1 VTLRN
6 AAARLDAA
14 DPLAFVRDEF
24 VIGDGPIYLDG
35 NSLGRLPKRTVERV
49 RSVVE
54 DEWANELVL
63 GWDHWL
69 DIGIDIGDQ
78 LAPLIGAEPGEVALC
93 DQTSVNLYKLA
104 TAALTF
110 TGRPDIITDTGN
122 FPSDR
127 YVLEAVASAAGGRL
141 LFAPEDPT
149 TSDIEALTG
158 PRVGLVSV
166 SHVGYRS
173 GAMLDAAAITS
184 AAHRAGALML
194 WDLAHSA
201 GAVPVGLGSWG
212 ADLAVGCTYKYL
224 NAGPGAPAFLFV
236 KRDLITELE
245 QPISG
250 WYAHADQFSMAA
262 DFVPKDTIG
271 RFIVGTPSI
280 LAMVAAAEGIEL
292 TASVGIE
299 AVRMKSLA
307 LSDFFIDAVQQTLG
321 TDVFTIVTPLD
332 HERRGSQV
340 SVRHP
345 EAYRI
350 SLALRD
356 AGVIPDFR
364 APDIVRFGFTPLYT
378 TFTEAADA
386 VEILSKI
393 MRSRSYE
400 RFDATRMGV
409 T

>member
-14 DPLAFVRDEF
+14 DPLAPVRDEF
-24 VIGDGPIYLDG
+24 VIGEGPIYLDG

-78 LAPLIGAEPGEVALC
+78 LAPLIGAEPG
-93 DQTSVNLYKLA
+93 
-104 TAALTF
+104 
-110 TGRPDIITDTGN
+110 PDIITDTGN

-149 TSDIEALTG
+149 ASDIEALTG
-158 PRVGLVSV
+158 PMVGLVSV

-173 GAMLDAAAITS
+173 GTMLDAAAITS

-236 KRDLITELE
+236 RRDLITELE

-280 LAMVAAAEGIEL
+280 LAMVAAAEGIGL

-299 AVRMKSLA
+299 AVRNKSLA
-307 LSDFFIDAVQQTLG
+307 LSDFFIDAVRQTLG

-378 TFTEAADA
+378 TFTEAAEA

-400 RFDATRMGV
+400 RFGATRMGV